1 MVTGECLYQSVENL
15 VGKTFFHEFHSCQ
28 LLNIFIRNVNI
39 QGLISSIRT
48 VFNFH
53 ECKMVVIKRWI
64 FHFIENSKTGDFGR
78 VLGKT
83 GRMYL

>member
-1 MVTGECLYQSVENL
+1 MVTGEITNPSVENL

-28 LLNIFIRNVNI
+28 LLNIYTCDVNI

-83 GRMYL
+83 RRI

>member
-1 MVTGECLYQSVENL
+1 MGEREDQSVENL
-15 VGKTFFHEFHSCQ
+15 VGRAFFHEFHSCQ
-28 LLNIFIRNVNI
+28 LLNIFTCNVNI
-39 QGLISSIRT
+39 QGLISSIST

-64 FHFIENSKTGDFGR
+64 FHFIENLKTGDFGT

>member
-1 MVTGECLYQSVENL
+1 MVAGERVDQSVENL

-28 LLNIFIRNVNI
+28 LLNIFIRNVNM
-39 QGLISSIRT
+39 QGLISSMHII
-48 VFNFH
+48 FNFY
-53 ECKMVVIKRWI
+53 ECEMVVIKRWI

-83 GRMYL
+83 RRMYL